1 MKTLQPAASQPQ
13 ARAHMAPQGAQAI
26 ISRQAVAHNV
36 ECLRRRLDQDG
47 RRDGPR
53 LWAVVKADAYG
64 HTLAHVFG
72 GLGQA
77 DGLAVLELEE
87 AHLCRAMGWRKPI
100 LIMHARY
107 TAADLSDPRLAP
119 LHVVIDSEEQL
130 HELEALT
137 QRPGPHVWLR
147 YRGCLNH
154 SGFPARAYRRVYDR
168 LHDLLQ
174 AGRLSG
180 LGLLQ
185 HYARA
190 EEAECLRE
198 ERRDFEAV
206 FAGLPGPR
214 CTENSAA
221 LLSDPGYAGSG
232 DWVRSGIALYGIS
245 PLAGVDGRGLGLL
258 PAMTLS
264 APIYGVQQLAAGDPL
279 GYGATFRAA
288 HDLRVGLIHCGYA
301 DGYPRNLVA
310 AGTVLVQGRPCR
322 IIGRISMDSITIDL
336 NGHPQAGPGASAV
349 LWGPAGL
356 AIEAVA
362 LSAGTIP
369 AQLCVGVTG
378 RVPRVAETA

>member
-1 MKTLQPAASQPQ
+1 MKILQPAASQPQ
-13 ARAHMAPQGAQAI
+13 ARTHVVPQGTVAI
-26 ISRQAVAHNV
+26 IDKQAVAYNLDS
-36 ECLRRRLDQDG
+36 LRHRLDQAG
-47 RRDGPR
+47 RRNGPR

-64 HTLAHVFG
+64 HTLAHVLS
-72 GLGQA
+72 GLARA

-107 TAADLSDPRLAP
+107 TAADLSDPGLAP
-119 LHVVIDSEEQL
+119 LHVIVDSEDQL
-130 HELEALT
+130 RELETLA
-137 QRPGPHVWLR
+137 QRPGPHAWLR
-147 YRGCLNH
+147 YSGCLNH
-154 SGFPARAYRRVYDR
+154 SGFPARTYRAAYAR
-168 LHDLLQ
+168 LHKLLQ

-190 EEAECLRE
+190 EEAEHMRE

-221 LLSDPGYAGSG
+221 LLSDPDYAGSG

-264 APIYGVQQLAAGDPL
+264 APIHGVQPLAAGAPL
-279 GYGATFRAA
+279 GYGATFQAA
-288 HDLRVGLIHCGYA
+288 RDLRVGLVHCGYA

-310 AGTVLVQGRPCR
+310 AGTVLVQGRACR
-322 IIGRISMDSITIDL
+322 IIGRISMDTITIDL
-336 NGHPQAGPGASAV
+336 SDIPQAGPGTQAV
-349 LWGPAGL
+349 LWGHEAL
-356 AIEAVA
+356 SIESVA

-378 RVPRVAETA
+378 RVPRIAAAA

>member
-1 MKTLQPAASQPQ
+1 MKTLRPAAPRPQ
-13 ARAHMAPQGAQAI
+13 ASSRMAPAGAVAV

-36 ECLRRRLDQDG
+36 DCLRRRLDQDG
-47 RRDGPR
+47 RRSGPR

-64 HTLAHVFG
+64 HTLAHVLG
-72 GLGQA
+72 GLGRA

-100 LIMHARY
+100 LVMHARY
-107 TAADLSDPRLAP
+107 TAADLADPGLAP
-119 LHVVIDSEEQL
+119 LHVIVDCEDQL
-130 HELEALT
+130 RELEGLAR
-137 QRPGPHVWLR
+137 RPGPHAWLR

-154 SGFPARAYRRVYDR
+154 SGFSAQAFRRAYDR
-168 LHDLLQ
+168 LHELLQ

-198 ERRDFEAV
+198 ERRDFETV

-245 PLAGVDGRGLGLL
+245 PLAGVDGGGLGLL
-258 PAMTLS
+258 PAMTLD
-264 APIYGVQQLAAGDPL
+264 APIYDVQPLAAGDPL

-288 HDLRVGLIHCGYA
+288 HALRVGMVHCGYA

-310 AGTVLVQGRPCR
+310 AGAVLVDGRPCR

-336 NGHPQAGPGASAV
+336 SDHPQAGPGTRAL
-349 LWGPAGL
+349 LWGHADL
-356 AIEAVA
+356 SIESVA

-378 RVPRVAETA
+378 RVPRVAETI

>member
-1 MKTLQPAASQPQ
+1 MKTLQPAAPRPQ
-13 ARAHMAPQGAQAI
+13 ACAYMTPQGAEAI

-36 ECLRRRLDQDG
+36 ESLRRRLDQHG
-47 RRDGPR
+47 HGPR

-64 HTLAHVFG
+64 HTLAHVLG

-107 TAADLSDPRLAP
+107 TAADLSDPGLAP
-119 LHVVIDSEEQL
+119 LHVIIDSEEQL
-130 HELEALT
+130 RELEALT
-137 QRPGPHVWLR
+137 QRPGPHAWLR

-154 SGFPARAYRRVYDR
+154 SGFPAQAYRRAYDR

-174 AGRLSG
+174 AGRLAG

-190 EEAECLRE
+190 EEAEYLHE

-245 PLAGVDGRGLGLL
+245 PLAGIDGRGLGLL
-258 PAMTLS
+258 PAMTLR
-264 APIYGVQQLAAGDPL
+264 APIHGVQQLAAGDPL

-288 HDLRVGLIHCGYA
+288 HDLRVGLVHCGYA

-336 NGHPQAGPGASAV
+336 SGHPQAGPGASAV

-378 RVPRVAETA
+378 RVPRVAETI